1 MPRKVFGKSK
11 LQMRRM
17 QSRNFV
23 WYSFICQIFFIVW
36 ICFEL
41 FLETGALR
49 EPILCDYS
57 GNYYCHECHWG
68 SLSVIP
74 ARVAL
79 NWDFEPRAVSRGVKQ
94 YLKLMLKKS
103 IINLEEIN
111 PRLFSFVEELA
122 FIKVNSIDIM
132 YFIFKHNQTL
142 LFTRD

>member
-94 YLKLMLKKS
+94 YLKLMLKKCNWS
-103 IINLEEIN
+103 FPVAYSGFFKNNAYIGCIYILQRLINAVL
-111 PRLFSFVEELA
+111 
-122 FIKVNSIDIM
+122 
-132 YFIFKHNQTL
+132 
-142 LFTRD
+142 